1 MKFDEDLFKRPE
13 IQEDVNENKP
23 DDFDYGEYLEEAWE
37 EKQCEFEK
45 GLTLAQEH
53 GLEAEYL
60 HCVNELNM
68 TPEQALKEWDIIS
81 KV

>member
-1 MKFDEDLFKRPE
+1 MKFDKDIFKRPE
-13 IQEDVNENKP
+13 VNEDVNDNKP
-23 DDFDYGEYLEEAWE
+23 ENFDYGEYLEEAIE
-37 EKQCEFEK
+37 EKQREFEK
-45 GLTLAQEH
+45 GLALAQEH